1 METNLSGMGEDFA
14 RALSELTALRQF
26 PGAPKEFWPRFLA
39 ATATLAS
46 ADNLVLL
53 AGNPAKTPRWTKI
66 GEWTGRSGPSR
77 ARAAFA
83 SQLEQTAERCL
94 RETSFIEQI
103 DETTGSFTIAI
114 RLKLSR
120 PEDEVVLACQST

>member
-1 METNLSGMGEDFA
+1 METNLNGMDEGFA

-46 ADNLVLL
+46 ADVMVLI
-53 AGNPAKTPRWTKI
+53 AGNPGKTPRWTKI
-66 GEWTGRSGPSR
+66 GEWAGRSGPSR
-77 ARAAFA
+77 ARTAFT

-94 RETSFIEQI
+94 REGSFIEQI
-103 DETTGSFTIAI
+103 DETTGSFTVAI
-114 RLKLSR
+114 RLKLS
-120 PEDEVVLACQST
+120 